1 MSEAKYTKGPWGI
14 YVIKTDDVVVR
25 KMFPD
30 CTECCQIAR
39 VNAGFADA
47 RLISAA
53 PDLLEALQAMLE
65 AFGKNGLGGE
75 YDPGEVPAIDLA
87 LAATAKALGEQA

>member
-30 CTECCQIAR
+30 GTECCQIAR
-39 VNAGFADA
+39 VKAGFADA

-53 PDLLEALQAMLE
+53 PELLEALQYMVDVVDFSGTASPEAM
-65 AFGKNGLGGE
+65 AKART
-75 YDPGEVPAIDLA
+75 AIA
-87 LAATAKALGEQA
+87 IAKALGEQA